1 MKTRMTA
8 ADVAAEVACLQAAGV
23 HGMRLAN
30 VYDLNARTYLLKL
43 NRSAGDTGEG
53 QKVPPPLH
61 RLRIAPSLR
70 WLVCPRGDAIRPT
83 VRAPLHLWGG
93 TTAADA
99 VVTHAQCA
107 CALCAC
113 HSLAAAVRITPPRPP
128 QNPNPS
134 LWLGGPPCVA
144 G

>member
-70 WLVCPRGDAIRPT
+70 
-83 VRAPLHLWGG
+83 
-93 TTAADA
+93 
-99 VVTHAQCA
+99 CA
-107 CALCAC
+107 CWSVPEATRSGRRCERRCICGAVQRQPTRSS
-113 HSLAAAVRITPPRPP
+113 HTHNVLAPFAHATRSP
-128 QNPNPS
+128 
-134 LWLGGPPCVA
+134 PPCV
-144 G
+144 